1 MSPVSIKSDIKL
13 IYKQA
18 EKFRD
23 QGVYFQAIEL
33 YKELLS
39 LYDAKKDQ
47 EHYGRALF
55 QIGLCYRMANQNTKA
70 LEELAKAV
78 DFYKVNNNH
87 DRVAYTYR
95 EIGTV
100 YLNLEDFSKAKE
112 WFEKSVEILKKSN
125 DYASHGMSLTRL
137 GLVEM
142 HANEFKKSEKLMLD
156 GLKLIKKD
164 GHWFFEVSALYFIGK
179 LYYFKKD
186 YQKSINQL
194 EHAEQILD
202 SHRQAEIH
210 WRRYSQIW
218 GILAN
223 NHLKLNNIE
232 LAKEYYLKALKEL
245 FDMPNNVAKLI
256 YKTIEASEFIEELKK
271 LE

>member
-1 MSPVSIKSDIKL
+1 MSPQSIKSDIKIL
-13 IYKQA
+13 YKQA

-23 QGVYFQAIEL
+23 QGIYFQAIEL
-33 YKELLS
+33 YKELLP
-39 LYDAKKDQ
+39 LYDKQKDID
-47 EHYGRALF
+47 HYGRALF
-55 QIGLCYRMANQNTKA
+55 QIGLCYRMANENSRA
-70 LEELAKAV
+70 LEELAKSV
-78 DFYKVNNNH
+78 EYYKKNNNH
-87 DRVAYTYR
+87 DRVAYSYR

-100 YLNLEDFSKAKE
+100 YLNVEDFSKAKE
-112 WFEKSVEILKKSN
+112 WFEKSIQLLKKS
-125 DYASHGMSLTRL
+125 DDLASYGLSLARL

-142 HANEFKKSEKLMLD
+142 HSNEFKKAEKLMLD
-156 GLKLIKKD
+156 GLKLIRKK

-179 LYYFKKD
+179 LYYFKKEFK
-186 YQKSINQL
+186 KSINEL
-194 EHAEQILD
+194 ELAEQILD
-202 SHRQAEIH
+202 CHRQTEIH

-245 FDMPNNVAKLI
+245 FDMPNSVAKLI
-256 YKTIEASEFIEELKK
+256 YKTIDASEFIEELKK